1 MPGHTKCCT
10 CHAKSSQQTWRSEAP
25 KCNPSQEIR
34 WRCLL
39 YRACH
44 GKCIFADPLQMSHAC
59 HCFWKCHKTLTLC
72 SLLTRSTITC
82 ACHAKRHLNVQ
93 KWSEPLVFLNAFKI
107 LTSKCASRRNWLPNV
122 VRSCCVLYS
131 LSRNVLRATTA
142 YTFSTSQLPE
152 HVVLWK
158 ILTWKCASRHNG
170 VQFFNLSSGQMAPR
184 PLL

>member
-59 HCFWKCHKTLTLC
+59 HRFWKCYKTLTLC

-107 LTSKCASRRNWLPNV
+107 LTSKCASRHN
-122 VRSCCVLYS
+122 CVHFF
-131 LSRNVLRATTA
+131 NI
-142 YTFSTSQLPE
+142 STSKSAPE
-152 HVVLWK
+152 LVCFAHFDFEM
-158 ILTWKCASRHNG
+158 CFAH
-170 VQFFNLSSGQMAPR
+170 PH
-184 PLL
+184 PLDLGFRGGTLQ